1 MRVEQWEFE
10 VKTSQLTQRNENII
24 RATFRDIDNSDL
36 AIFTGLYQTQ
46 MNARL
51 EITEQIKNS
60 PFVKK
65 VIFNNPATIVFW
77 KDDTKTVVKAQ
88 DGEKYDE
95 EKGLA
100 LCFMKKSLGN
110 KGNYNNEIKRWIDE
124 T

>member
-10 VKTSQLTQRNENII
+10 VKTSPLTQRDENII
-24 RATFRDIDNSDL
+24 RATFRDVDNSDL

-77 KDDTKTVVKAQ
+77 NDDTKTVVKAQ

-100 LCFMKKSLGN
+100 LCFMKKALGN
-110 KGNYNNEIKRWIDE
+110 KGNYNNEIKRWID
-124 T
+124 